1 MVTKNNREM
10 RIKLTLML
18 LLSLL
23 LNRVIGQVIS
33 GEANPCPE
41 TNYTYSF
48 SGPSFGNYFLWSI
61 TDGQIISQNSNTV
74 VVRWYNK
81 VTENGKWK
89 LRVQYETIKFDGTSG
104 GSTYLDKDV
113 KVNIPSRYVITGDRE
128 IPGDFRGNKTYTAQI
143 VNSNF
148 PAATFV
154 WTTNTGI
161 QTTTT
166 TPSFNVNITDD
177 QLKWITVAGKSSTCP
192 QWGETFKFDIVYT
205 PVFTGPSSIC
215 SEGIYT
221 ITSPGTITL
230 ENASG
235 VAALTALG
243 NNQWKVTRIGSANG
257 VVKLRS
263 TSNGKT
269 FDKEIL
275 VGIVTKG
282 NISGNGVLQLGE
294 SQTYTLNLDGNTD
307 YNWSVSYNPNVTW
320 TKLSATSIKL
330 STTGSVPMGWSE
342 NITISAQAVGNCG
355 TASNY
360 ISKTIKFVNER
371 DPRLD

>member
-1 MVTKNNREM
+1 M
-10 RIKLTLML
+10 RIKLTLIL
-18 LLSLL
+18 FLSLL

-74 VVRWYNK
+74 VVKWYNK

-113 KVNIPSRYVITGDRE
+113 KVNIPSRYIITGDRE

-148 PAATFV
+148 PATSFI

-166 TPSFNVNITDD
+166 TPSFNINITDD

-192 QWGETFKFDIVYT
+192 QWGEIFKFDIVYT
-205 PVFTGPSSIC
+205 PIFTGPSSIC

-221 ITSPGTITL
+221 ITSPGTISL

-235 VAALTALG
+235 IATLTALG
-243 NNQWKVTRIGSANG
+243 NNQWKVTRIGTASG
-257 VVKLRS
+257 IVKLRS

-269 FDKEIL
+269 FEKDIVLGIPRPIIVGPSVITAPITGKVQDYSFDISNRIPGATYEWSFVGSSNVEFQSGSTGPYVVIL
-275 VGIVTKG
+275 VKSHT
-282 NISGNGVLQLGE
+282 
-294 SQTYTLNLDGNTD
+294 
-307 YNWSVSYNPNVTW
+307 
-320 TKLSATSIKL
+320 
-330 STTGSVPMGWSE
+330 
-342 NITISAQAVGNCG
+342 G
-355 TASNY
+355 TASYFCKMRLKVTTECGTSDFIDYNVE
-360 ISKTIKFVNER
+360 IKPAQGGVLPPE
-371 DPRLD
+371 L

>member
-1 MVTKNNREM
+1 M
-10 RIKLTLML
+10 RIKLTLIL
-18 LLSLL
+18 LFSLL

-33 GEANPCPE
+33 GEATPCPE

-74 VVRWYNK
+74 VARWYNK

-128 IPGDFRGNKTYTAQI
+128 IPGDFRGSKTYTAQI

-235 VAALTALG
+235 IATLTALG
-243 NNQWKVTRIGSANG
+243 NNQWKVTNIGGAG
-257 VVKLRS
+257 VAKTIKLRS
-263 TSNGKT
+263 ASQGKT
-269 FDKEIL
+269 FDKDIIIGGGYATAVQGPSNGHGGEMFEFTMEYIGQGTIKWKCNSNL
-275 VGIVTKG
+275 VDMSFGDTGPNLLIGTAELLHNQKNKQVLIEGIFTSSCGVVTQINKT
-282 NISGNGVLQLGE
+282 L
-294 SQTYTLNLDGNTD
+294 TLN
-307 YNWSVSYNPNVTW
+307 P
-320 TKLSATSIKL
+320 
-330 STTGSVPMGWSE
+330 
-342 NITISAQAVGNCG
+342 
-355 TASNY
+355 
-360 ISKTIKFVNER
+360 
-371 DPRLD
+371 

>member
-1 MVTKNNREM
+1 M
-10 RIKLTLML
+10 RIKLTLIL

-128 IPGDFRGNKTYTAQI
+128 IPGDFRGSKTYTAQI

-235 VAALTALG
+235 IATLTALG

-257 VVKLRS
+257 IVKLRS

-269 FDKEIL
+269 FDKDIIVGVPASVVAIAGPTEITAPL
-275 VGIVTKG
+275 GLAVKDETFSIVQGVAGATYEWSIIG
-282 NISGNGVLQLGE
+282 SNNIIFAN
-294 SQTYTLNLDGNTD
+294 GNTGNSIVVHVKKHAGTTP
-307 YNWSVSYNPNVTW
+307 YNCKMKVKV
-320 TKLSATSIKL
+320 
-330 STTGSVPMGWSE
+330 
-342 NITISAQAVGNCG
+342 ITECG
-355 TASNY
+355 TSDYINY
-360 ISKTIKFVNER
+360 DFKIL
-371 DPRLD
+371 PGQPGGGPL

>member
-1 MVTKNNREM
+1 MK
-10 RIKLTLML
+10 IKLTLIFFF
-18 LLSLL
+18 SLL
-23 LNRVIGQVIS
+23 LNRGIGQVIS

-41 TNYTYSF
+41 TNYTYTF
-48 SGPSFGNYFLWSI
+48 SGSSFNNYFLWSI
-61 TDGQIISQNSNTV
+61 TDGQIISQNTNTV
-74 VVRWYNK
+74 VVKWSNN

-113 KVNIPSRYVITGDRE
+113 KVNVPSRYTISGDKE

-148 PAATFV
+148 PAASFL

-192 QWGETFKFDIVYT
+192 QWGEMFKFDILYT
-205 PVFTGPSSIC
+205 PVFTGPATIC
-215 SEGIYT
+215 SEGTYT
-221 ITSPGTITL
+221 IATPGTITL
-230 ENASG
+230 ENAAG
-235 VAALTALG
+235 VATLTALG

-257 VVKLRS
+257 LVKLRS

-269 FDKEIL
+269 FDKDIEI
-275 VGIVTKG
+275 GIIAKG
-282 NISGNGVLQLGE
+282 SISGNAVLQLGE
-294 SQTYTLNLDGNTD
+294 SQTYTLALNGNTD
-307 YNWSVSYNPNVTW
+307 YNWSVTYNPNVTW

-342 NITISAQAVGNCG
+342 NITISAQAVGSCG
-355 TASNY
+355 TSSNY
-360 ISKTIKFVNER
+360 ILKTIKFVNER

>member
-1 MVTKNNREM
+1 M
-10 RIKLTLML
+10 RIKLTLIL
-18 LLSLL
+18 FLSLL

-148 PAATFV
+148 PAASFI

-235 VAALTALG
+235 IATLTALG
-243 NNQWKVTRIGSANG
+243 NNQWKVTRIGSPNG

-269 FDKEIL
+269 FDKEIIIGAKINGEISGPTTVFPGKIYEYNL
-275 VGIVTKG
+275 ILSD
-282 NISGNGVLQLGE
+282 NISNYQNLTFTGTSGMNMQIISPTKVKYTVL
-294 SQTYTLNLDGNTD
+294 
-307 YNWSVSYNPNVTW
+307 
-320 TKLSATSIKL
+320 
-330 STTGSVPMGWSE
+330 
-342 NITISAQAVGNCG
+342 
-355 TASNY
+355 SNY
-360 ISKTIKFVNER
+360 AFAPGETERNTTIQVTANIPGCGYATIEFPIVVINPKPTQVN
-371 DPRLD
+371 